1 MIRYFAGL
9 KIFFKGDQRQTFP
22 IVKKVVMIEFA
33 ILQFTL
39 LSFVPGAVL
48 GVMILSE
55 AMITRSGSSDNR
67 ISLRSCQQFNIF
79 AFPERL
85 DLLATDPSFDFSV
98 LSQIELFLKNRN
110 AVRTDRRRLWCRQIL
125 LCL

>member
-1 MIRYFAGL
+1 MIRYLAGL

-39 LSFVPGAVL
+39 LSFIPGAVL

-67 ISLRSCQQFNIF
+67 ISLRSCQQFEIF

-85 DLLATDPSFDFSV
+85 GLLATDTPEFGFFGFKSK
-98 LSQIELFLKNRN
+98 QIVFEESCF
-110 AVRTDRRRLWCRQIL
+110 
-125 LCL
+125 